1 MAAAQIRPIC
11 CGSRLQPR
19 LPSLLQISLI
29 SSLMDCPVHGFVSGG
44 LRGGW
49 TSCHIF
55 FLSLSRPPPGMF
67 SALDVT
73 SSLSN
78 PLSTPPTFRLNPRL
92 YQASPAMGRA
102 SACHC
107 TLPLCGLTW
116 VPAQNCTLPPCGF
129 HTWEER
135 NNLYMGG
142 HGGELG
148 KGSGGSVR
156 IFRASVFFF
165 CFFSPCTE
173 CVPCREEEE

>member
-44 LRGGW
+44 EEEDFM
-49 TSCHIF
+49 THF
-55 FLSLSRPPPGMF
+55 FFSLSCPPPGTL

-92 YQASPAMGRA
+92 SQASPAMGRA

-116 VPAQNCTLPPCGF
+116 VPARNCSAPLWVLHVG
-129 HTWEER
+129 R
-135 NNLYMGG
+135 N
-142 HGGELG
+142 
-148 KGSGGSVR
+148 
-156 IFRASVFFF
+156 
-165 CFFSPCTE
+165 T
-173 CVPCREEEE
+173 

>member
-44 LRGGW
+44 LRGWW

-55 FLSLSRPPPGMF
+55 FLSLSLPPPGMF

-92 YQASPAMGRA
+92 SQASPAMGRA

-116 VPAQNCTLPPCGF
+116 VPAQNCSAPPVGSTHGKKEIIC
-129 HTWEER
+129 TWAE
-135 NNLYMGG
+135 
-142 HGGELG
+142 GGELG

-156 IFRASVFFF
+156 ILRARVFFF
-165 CFFSPCTE
+165 FFFPCTA